1 MYLTASDLSWQSDS
15 LGGHVQ
21 SLISWLRRQS
31 PTDQRGKLEKF
42 SSSRTSSRF
51 DVWRSQQHMDHIW
64 TTFGPRATPGQRF
77 AVNRIRAPR
86 WCQPIDLRLIESR
99 AAGNGFQCHLQLREA
114 THRRDNIVFLEG
126 GREDTPCMCA
136 CTCKCWGW
144 RISTRACV
152 YVCKRE
158 RGSGNSEIE
167 WRKKNNLMINMRMNY
182 FIQW

>member
-1 MYLTASDLSWQSDS
+1 
-15 LGGHVQ
+15 
-21 SLISWLRRQS
+21 
-31 PTDQRGKLEKF
+31 
-42 SSSRTSSRF
+42 
-51 DVWRSQQHMDHIW
+51 MDHIW
-64 TTFGPRATPGQRF
+64 TTFGPRATRGQRF

-114 THRRDNIVFLEG
+114 THRRDNIVFLER
-126 GREDTPCMCA
+126 GREDTRCMCA

-167 WRKKNNLMINMRMNY
+167 WRKKNKNLINMRMNY
-182 FIQW
+182 FIHGDAHGICGGTKNYFRICIKNKTCGWWLAIFIWYRIKILHINNCSSIIKV